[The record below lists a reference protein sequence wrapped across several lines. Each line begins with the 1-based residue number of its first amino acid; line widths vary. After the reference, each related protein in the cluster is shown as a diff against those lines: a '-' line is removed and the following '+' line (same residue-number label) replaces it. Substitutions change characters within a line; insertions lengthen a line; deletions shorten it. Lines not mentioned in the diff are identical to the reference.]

1 MKSIILL
8 NERIIDAI
16 FSLRETMAKNQTSPD
31 NDPEY
36 INAISKW
43 YYSEGSQIEITLCIL
58 EILCFFSWKTK
69 INRDSYNLLRNV
81 VKTLKSLKEGGTSD
95 LKQLDNVEKSV
106 LPQIKKIPP
115 AGVIKDKT

>member
-8 NERIIDAI
+8 NERIIESI
-16 FSLRETMAKNQTSPD
+16 FSLKETMVKNQETPSF
-31 NDPEY
+31 DPEY

-69 INRDSYNLLRNV
+69 INRESYNLLRNV

-95 LKQLDNVEKSV
+95 LEQLDNVEKSV

-115 AGVIKDKT
+115 AGVIKDKF

>member
-8 NERIIDAI
+8 NERIIEAI
-16 FSLRETMAKNQTSPD
+16 FSLNETMVKNQKSPSF
-31 NDPEY
+31 DPKY

-95 LKQLDNVEKSV
+95 LEQLDNVEKSV

-115 AGVIKDKT
+115 AGVIKDKS

>member
-43 YYSEGSQIEITLCIL
+43 YYSEGNQIEITLCIL

-81 VKTLKSLKEGGTSD
+81 VKTLKSLKEGGTTD

-115 AGVIKDKT
+115 AGVIKNKT